1 MMRAREGR
9 QMNTSKRTMNTPGFL
24 RSLGIGLL
32 SLMGL
37 IVIMAGC
44 NGGNRS
50 GADGSWSGLPTVS
63 GIEELVSGKITSA
76 SAQAI
81 SGATVAFL
89 QSGVLVKSTTTD
101 SDGTYQVL
109 LAPGAYTMSVTQ
121 PGYAA
126 VEQAVVISIGG
137 TNAANLVISSS
148 VGTLSGAVRDSRVGS
163 SIASVAVTVVS
174 LTNPTL
180 QISPVLT
187 DSAGAYQF
195 TLATGTYRVSAVK
208 SGYDNGTATVTIVA
222 NTSLTQDFSLTP
234 NGAYLSG
241 LVTDTSGVPQSDV
254 LLRAVPSGG
263 TGTAY
268 TVNTDLNGKYSLYL
282 GSGTYALTLTK
293 VGFGRMS
300 ATIVI
305 RPNVDQIK
313 DFYLGPQTTMKGVVK
328 LTTTSET
335 LPNILVEAYLDGSLV
350 GSLNTTA
357 KGEFVFENL
366 SPGTYNIGLARDA
379 TAYSPATYVVL
390 ILNDGSVVPDSP
402 ELYIAP
408 KVLTEEDIVHPLA
421 SGTIIDAFTKAPLQY
436 VTCTLKGVG
445 GTITDDQGRFS
456 FANLVPGDYELT
468 FSKPGWETLTINFI
482 VKQSGN
488 TTTMYP
494 ATLAYEMIQSQE
506 ADVGAITGR
515 YVDETTGLGVDGLI
529 VRVYSMKY
537 ETRTITVL
545 VSGNETQKDVSYW
558 EVADAPILSTRTGE
572 DTAGN
577 EDLTGTFRLE
587 HLQPTS
593 DTEKYLV
600 YIGNNS
606 SPMIRSVFND
616 PADVGNP
623 RQIWMIENTV
633 GNANRLH
640 SWMLVDVAAKTTTY
654 LENYNPPN
662 Y

>member
-1 MMRAREGR
+1 MKTRNRMKLV
-9 QMNTSKRTMNTPGFL
+9 QGFL
-24 RSLGIGLL
+24 CRLAGGGLAVL
-32 SLMGL
+32 VLL
-37 IVIMAGC
+37 AIMSGC
-44 NGGNRS
+44 NSGNRG

-63 GIEELVSGKITSA
+63 GIEEMVSGKITNA
-76 SAQAI
+76 SAQAVG
-81 SGATVAFL
+81 GATVAFL
-89 QSGVLVKSTTTD
+89 RDGVLAKSTTTA
-101 SDGTYQVL
+101 SDGSYQVL
-109 LAPGAYTMSVTQ
+109 LEPAAYTMSVTQ
-121 PGYAA
+121 PGYAS
-126 VEQAVVISIGG
+126 VEQAVVVSIGG

-148 VGTLSGAVRDSRVGS
+148 VGTLSGAIRDSRIGS
-163 SIASVAVTVVS
+163 GIASVAVTVVS
-174 LTNPTL
+174 QTNPTL

-195 TLATGTYRVSAVK
+195 TLATGTYLVSAVK
-208 SGYDNGTATVTIVA
+208 SGYDTGTTTVTIAA
-222 NTSLTQDFSLTP
+222 NTSITRDFNLAP
-234 NGAYLSG
+234 NGAYLTG
-241 LVTDTSGVPQSDV
+241 LVTDTSGVPQTGV
-254 LLRAVPSGG
+254 LIRAVPTGG
-263 TGTAY
+263 TGAAY
-268 TVNTDLNGKYSLYL
+268 NVNTDADGKYSLYL
-282 GSGTYALTLTK
+282 GSGTYSLTLTK
-293 VGFGRMS
+293 VGFGRIS

-305 RPNVDQIK
+305 KPNVDQIK
-313 DFYLGPQTTMKGVVK
+313 DFSLGPQTTMQGVVK
-328 LTTTSET
+328 LTTTSEA
-335 LPNILVEAYLDGSLV
+335 LSNILVEAYLDGSFV

-379 TAYSPATYVVL
+379 MAYSPATYVIL
-390 ILNDGSVVPDSP
+390 ILNDGTIVPESP

-456 FANLVPGDYELT
+456 FTSLVPGDYELT
-468 FSKPGWETLTINFI
+468 FSKPGWETMTINFI
-482 VKQSGN
+482 VKQIGN

-494 ATLAYEMIQSQE
+494 GTLTYEMIQSQE
-506 ADVGAITGR
+506 NDVGAITGR

-529 VRVYSMKY
+529 VRVYPMKY

-545 VSGNETQKDVSYW
+545 VSGEETQKDVSYW
-558 EVADAPILSTRTGE
+558 EVSGSPILSTRTGE
-572 DTAGN
+572 DTSGN

-593 DTEKYLV
+593 DTVKYLV

-606 SPMIRSVFND
+606 SSMTRSAFND

-623 RQIWMIENTV
+623 QQIWMIENTA
-633 GNANRLH
+633 NLNRLH
-640 SWMLVDVAAKTTTY
+640 SWSLVNVTAKTTTY